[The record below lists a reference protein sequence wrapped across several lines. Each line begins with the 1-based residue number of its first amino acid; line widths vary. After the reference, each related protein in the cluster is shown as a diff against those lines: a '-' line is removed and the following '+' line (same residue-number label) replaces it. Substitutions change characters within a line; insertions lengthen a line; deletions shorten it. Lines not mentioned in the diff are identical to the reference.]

1 VDFPAPLSP
10 RSAAIAINEE
20 VEAAAHADSRLPLTG
35 LEPPATEAALL
46 TVLEL
51 VCLGRQSE
59 VAPPRETVD
68 QVRLAVRQGTPID
81 SIVRVIWMCH
91 AGVQDRL
98 LAVIGENVTPD
109 RVVDEVRELTR
120 DLEVFADL
128 MARELSAAYEAER
141 AIWQNRMTAARRQV
155 VDDIV
160 GTGQAPEDAEQIL
173 GLPLTGHHMAA
184 LVWRNG
190 LLPGEQAQTE
200 QRHYLTRL
208 TSAVG
213 ARNAVVLDNQD
224 GSISV
229 LWSFPAPPEPTLTE
243 VVRAVARPVGTAL
256 ALGSVGSGVSGLQRS
271 VLGARQARAV
281 AERCRLAEVSLYD
294 DCALLAL
301 LLADEDAAGRFV
313 RSVLAGLTGRD
324 AKSAAIRETLAAY
337 LRHGRGRTA
346 AGAELQL
353 AANTVA
359 YRVRQAEE
367 ALGRQATERALDT
380 LVALTLAA
388 ELPDL
393 LAD

>member
-1 VDFPAPLSP
+1 MRREWMDAL
-10 RSAAIAINEE
+10 RSATEPGSAPEPASSPQTLAHAESVLGKAAIAWAVETAIAINEE

-51 VCLGRQSE
+51 VCLGRENE

-120 DLEVFADL
+120 
-128 MARELSAAYEAER
+128 
-141 AIWQNRMTAARRQV
+141 
-155 VDDIV
+155 
-160 GTGQAPEDAEQIL
+160 
-173 GLPLTGHHMAA
+173 AA
-184 LVWRNG
+184 LMWTNG

-224 GSISV
+224 GSIGV

-243 VVRAVARPVGTAL
+243 VVRAVGRPAGTAL

-281 AERCRLAEVSLYD
+281 AERCRLAGVSLYD

-388 ELPDL
+388 ELPGL
-393 LAD
+393 LAG